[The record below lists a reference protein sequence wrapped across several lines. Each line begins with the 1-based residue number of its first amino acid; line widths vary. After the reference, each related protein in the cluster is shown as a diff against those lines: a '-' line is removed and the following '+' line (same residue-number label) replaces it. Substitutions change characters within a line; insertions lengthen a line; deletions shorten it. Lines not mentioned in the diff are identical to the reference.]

1 MRRLLIIAIYVL
13 LLAARPAMAVHETCG
28 DHDGNGVIAA
38 TDALLLLSSAVGQ
51 PVSLQCPACP
61 TTVTTTTMQ
70 TDGEICG
77 DDDGN
82 GAVAASDALLVL
94 AKAVGQDVTLHC
106 PGCFGELTVDA
117 ESSGFYDQ
125 TGRHTAGNYAV
136 GWYGVPNDD
145 ELRDYFVFDLPP
157 ITGTITSATLRL
169 TTAPPSFV
177 RYGSEDPSETYTLFE
192 VVTSLDDLTGGTAGV
207 SAWDDLAD
215 GQSYGELVAT
225 SAIGETV
232 DVVLNATGIAALT
245 AADGRFTVGGA
256 ITTLTRGGANEFLFN
271 STNATL
277 TRQLIVVVE

>member
-1 MRRLLIIAIYVL
+1 MRRLLIAAMYVL
-13 LLAARPAMAVHETCG
+13 VLAARPAMAVHETCG
-28 DHDGNGVIAA
+28 DHDGSGTIAA

-61 TTVTTTTMQ
+61 TTVTTTTIQ
-70 TDGEICG
+70 ANEEICG
-77 DDDGN
+77 DDDRS

-94 AKAVGQDVTLHC
+94 AKAVGQDVTLYC
-106 PGCFGELTVDA
+106 PGCFGELTVEA

-136 GWYGVPNDD
+136 GWYGPPNDD

-177 RYGSEDPSETYTLFE
+177 RYGSDDPSETYALFE
-192 VVTSLDDLTGGTAGV
+192 IVAPLDALTDGTAGA

-215 GQSYGELVAT
+215 GPSYGELVAT

-245 AADGRFTVGGA
+245 ASGGRFALAGA
-256 ITTLTRGGANEFLFN
+256 ITTLTRGGTNEFLFN
-271 STNATL
+271 STSAIL